1 MITIQQ
7 MNYILAL
14 NDLRH
19 FQRASEQCF
28 VTQPTLSMQIKK
40 AEDDLGFQIF
50 DRSTNPLSLTNF
62 GIEFIPIIR
71 DITNDVSKI
80 EHLTKSMKGL
90 YTEKIRIGI
99 IPTISAYLV
108 SDMFKNWKE
117 ELINSQVIIKEL
129 KTEDLL
135 IAIEKKEIDLGILA
149 GPINETRLRTSPIF
163 KEEIKAYIKNH
174 KDSKI
179 LSSSLSKLHPW
190 LLSKGNCLR
199 TQMVHFC
206 SIQTEKEDN
215 WNYEGGNI
223 ELLIRMVNENGG
235 YTLIPSELERILNL
249 KPTDCIQIYS
259 DGVNENPAREI
270 IAISPN
276 RSSKWN
282 SIEKIIRSCQ
292 HFYNKNENK
301 NLKILD
307 WK

>member
-117 ELINSQVIIKEL
+117 ELINSQVVIKEL

-135 IAIEKKEIDLGILA
+135 IAIEKK
-149 GPINETRLRTSPIF
+149 
-163 KEEIKAYIKNH
+163 
-174 KDSKI
+174 
-179 LSSSLSKLHPW
+179 
-190 LLSKGNCLR
+190 
-199 TQMVHFC
+199 
-206 SIQTEKEDN
+206 
-215 WNYEGGNI
+215 
-223 ELLIRMVNENGG
+223 
-235 YTLIPSELERILNL
+235 
-249 KPTDCIQIYS
+249 
-259 DGVNENPAREI
+259 
-270 IAISPN
+270 
-276 RSSKWN
+276 
-282 SIEKIIRSCQ
+282 
-292 HFYNKNENK
+292 
-301 NLKILD
+301 
-307 WK
+307 

>member
-14 NDLRH
+14 NDTRH

-28 VTQPTLSMQIKK
+28 VTQPTLSMQLKK

-62 GIEFIPIIR
+62 GMEFIPIIR
-71 DITNDVSKI
+71 EITNDVSKI

-108 SDMFKNWKE
+108 SDMFKIWKQ
-117 ELINSQVIIKEL
+117 ELTKSQVVIKEL

-135 IAIEKKEIDLGILA
+135 VALDKKEIDLGILA
-149 GPINETRLRTSPIF
+149 GPIDATTLKTNILF
-163 KEEIKAYIKNH
+163 KEEIKAYVPLH
-174 KDSKI
+174 KKDTIST
-179 LSSSLSKLHPW
+179 LELAELHPW

-199 TQMVHFC
+199 TQMIHFC
-206 SIQTEKEDN
+206 GIQSEIDDS

-223 ELLIRMVNENGG
+223 ELLLRMVNENGG
-235 YTLIPSELERILNL
+235 YTLIPGEFERILKINS
-249 KPTDCIQIYS
+249 KNFKRIHSRDKY
-259 DGVNENPAREI
+259 PAREI

-276 RSSKWN
+276 KTTKWN
-282 SIEKIIRSCQ
+282 SIEKIIRSIQ
-292 HFYNKNENK
+292 HFYNRTEENEQFQ
-301 NLKILD
+301 ILN